1 MLVMT
6 FDFKFVNL
14 NTTLIYEQFNFMTAL
29 SLVDN
34 AKYNINNF
42 LCQQKNLFF
51 KLFLQLSV

>member
-14 NTTLIYEQFNFMTAL
+14 NTTLIYEQSNFMTAL

-42 LCQQKNLFF
+42 LCQQK
-51 KLFLQLSV
+51 KLFLKLFLKLSV